1 MEEQHNTYEQSQNL
15 IRLTTKVYQITFI
28 SGLIA
33 LGISLLAEYFIVL
46 IVLFIYMASA
56 AIFNF
61 IMFVNNLQYICYYRE
76 NRNTL
81 IFRSLLLLINIPTAI
96 LIYIIIESFT
106 TI

>member
-1 MEEQHNTYEQSQNL
+1 MEKEYDTYQVSKNL
-15 IRLTTKVYQITFI
+15 IRLTKKVYLITFI

-33 LGISLLAEYFIVL
+33 LGISLLAEYFTVL

-61 IMFVNNLQYICYYRE
+61 IMFVNNLQYICYYKE

-81 IFRSLLLLINIPTAI
+81 ILRSLLLLINIPTAI